1 MVWRYRA
8 DADLVT
14 DVPATRRI
22 MPFLMRTRNESVVF
36 FSQDVDVTRTL
47 LWLAE
52 VRTATTQRVTLLHLF
67 LWAAARTLEARPR
80 LNRFVAG
87 GRHWQRRGIWV
98 SFSAKKE
105 KNDDSPIVV
114 VKKRIDPAW
123 TLPELV
129 THIEDGVQRGRSAE
143 RSSTD
148 KELGLVFL
156 LPTFLVSLVVR
167 LMMRADHLGLL
178 PRAVVEQD
186 PLFASLFV
194 ANLGSI
200 DMGAGFHHLY
210 EYGNIPI
217 FAVVGRAEPRD
228 DGRTVL
234 PVRYSFDERIED
246 GLYCTKALELLK
258 AMVEDPEGHGAL
270 GARAST

>member
-1 MVWRYRA
+1 MVWRYRS
-8 DADLVT
+8 DGDLVT
-14 DVPATRRI
+14 DVPVTRRI
-22 MPFLMRTRNESVVF
+22 MPFIMRTRNESVVYF
-36 FSQDVDVTRTL
+36 EQDVDVTRTL
-47 LWLAE
+47 PWLGSL
-52 VRTATTQRVTLLHLF
+52 RTATEQRVTLLHLV
-67 LWAAARTLEARPR
+67 LWAAARTFEQRPR

-87 GRHWQRRGIWV
+87 GRHWQRRGIWI

-105 KNDDSPIVV
+105 KHDDSPIVV
-114 VKKRIDPAW
+114 VKRKLNPAW

-129 THIEDGVQRGRSAE
+129 TYIEDGVRRGRSAE
-143 RSSTD
+143 KSSTD

-156 LPTFLVSLVVR
+156 LPTFLVSLVVK
-167 LMMRADHLGLL
+167 LMMQADHYGLL
-178 PRAVVEQD
+178 PRAVLEQD
-186 PLFASLFV
+186 PLYASAFV

-217 FAVVGRAEPRD
+217 FVVVGRAEPRD

-246 GLYCTKALELLK
+246 GLYCAKALELLK
-258 AMVEDPEGHGAL
+258 AMVEDPEAHGAL
-270 GARAST
+270 GATRQP